1 MAKKM
6 KELVKAKGF
15 FRLNI
20 VEDGKVV
27 GDSGWLENQ
36 VTDLGFSHYLVDLLG
51 QGANSKQ
58 ISRMMLGTGTAPNA
72 THNTLNGELPTSTY
86 TRTTVT
92 FSNVGSKTARFTA
105 TFASADGHIAAAVT
119 LQNIG
124 IINNTTSGGTMMA
137 GNTYSTSQ
145 WNTNQDLNATYEIRF
160 SEILV
165 FVLGAAASAMQML
178 GGII

>member
-1 MAKKM
+1 MARSKK
-6 KELVKAKGF
+6 AHSIIRPRGF

-20 VEDGKVV
+20 VKDGEVV
-27 GDSGWLENQ
+27 GDSGWRENQ

-72 THNTLNGELPTSTY
+72 THNTLNGELNTATY

-105 TFASADGHIAAAVT
+105 TFASSSSHITAAVT

-124 IINNTTSGGTMMA
+124 IINNTTSAGTMMA

-145 WNTNQDLNATYEIRF
+145 WNTNQDLNATYEIRY
-160 SEILV
+160 S
-165 FVLGAAASAMQML
+165 
-178 GGII
+178 

>member
-1 MAKKM
+1 MARKKDTI
-6 KELVKAKGF
+6 KATGF
-15 FRLNI
+15 FRLNL

-27 GDSGWLENQ
+27 GDSGWLQNQ
-36 VTDLGFSHYLVDLLG
+36 VVDLGFSHYLVDLLG

-72 THNTLNGELPTSTY
+72 THTSLNGELNTATY

-92 FSNVGSKTARFTA
+92 FANVGSKTARFTA
-105 TFASADGHIAAAVT
+105 TFASANSHITAAVT

-124 IINNTTSGGTMMA
+124 IINNTTSAGTMMA

-160 SEILV
+160 S
-165 FVLGAAASAMQML
+165 
-178 GGII
+178 